1 MTYCDNVHSLW
12 LSREA
17 CQKGKDLMCGDLQDL
32 GFSLHEDIE
41 ATDFF
46 PTLGVIIDGKAGV
59 VKPIPTRA

>member
-1 MTYCDNVHSLW
+1 
-12 LSREA
+12 
-17 CQKGKDLMCGDLQDL
+17 MCGDLQDL